1 MSTTSTAVEQQD
13 IVFQQYKLAVEM
25 ATGLSARRQAANNFF
40 IGLVSGFGALYSL
53 LDKSGRST
61 SQPTGDPVLLILP
74 ICLCIVWWL
83 TIRSYRRINKTKW
96 YVIYKL
102 EEQLPKSPFK
112 CEDEKLGKKRFMLTK
127 YEQAIPLLVGSVFLL
142 SALYHFLTGK

>member
-53 LDKSGRST
+53 LEKSGRST
-61 SQPTGDPVLLILP
+61 KPAYGEPRPLNSANLFMHSVVVNDPFL
-74 ICLCIVWWL
+74 
-83 TIRSYRRINKTKW
+83 
-96 YVIYKL
+96 
-102 EEQLPKSPFK
+102 
-112 CEDEKLGKKRFMLTK
+112 
-127 YEQAIPLLVGSVFLL
+127 QAYQHNQVGCDL
-142 SALYHFLTGK
+142 